1 MSIANTLRGFL
12 GLNGFKTGGYT
23 GRQIVM
29 PPTELQIKVTSEGA
43 EQAAEMLE
51 RLSFAADKATASL
64 EALNESAH
72 GGVTIKIV
80 GSLCEVIVSPPE
92 YIEVQ
97 DISEK
102 EPRKVRV
109 S

>member
-1 MSIANTLRGFL
+1 MKEVS
-12 GLNGFKTGGYT
+12 
-23 GRQIVM
+23 
-29 PPTELQIKVTSEGA
+29 ELSIKVDASGA

-64 EALNESAH
+64 EALNNAAH

-80 GSLCEVIVSPPE
+80 GNLCEVIVSPPE

-97 DISEK
+97 NISEK
-102 EPRKVRV
+102 EPRKVRA

>member
-1 MSIANTLRGFL
+1 MKEVSELSIKA
-12 GLNGFKTGGYT
+12 
-23 GRQIVM
+23 
-29 PPTELQIKVTSEGA
+29 TSEGV

-80 GSLCEVIVSPPE
+80 GNLCEVIVSPPE
-92 YIEVQ
+92 YVELQRIEE
-97 DISEK
+97 S
-102 EPRKVRV
+102 EPRKVRT